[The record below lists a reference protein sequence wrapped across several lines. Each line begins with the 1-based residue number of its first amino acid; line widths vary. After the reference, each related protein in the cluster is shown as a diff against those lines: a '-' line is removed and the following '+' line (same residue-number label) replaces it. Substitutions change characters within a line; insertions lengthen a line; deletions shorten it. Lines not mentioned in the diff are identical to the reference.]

1 MMKREMRFNK
11 GIILPAICL
20 IVAILIP
27 QVVTQ
32 KYILQVG
39 TTLLFFSCFSS
50 AWNIIGGYAGQFA
63 LGNGLFI
70 GVGAYAAGICY
81 VGGFC
86 SPWIGML
93 IGMVVSA
100 LLSAVIS
107 RPCFRLSG
115 TYFSL
120 STVAFLYIGLYIV
133 SSIQYIGD
141 FKLGASLGLL
151 LPYSGRWQDMQFT
164 KPIWFYVVL
173 GALVITISVSAWIKN
188 HRIGYYLM
196 AISSDQDASATT
208 GINVVMYKTY
218 AQMIS
223 SALMAMAGSLYG
235 FYLLTVMPAKVLSYT
250 LTLEIMMY
258 CVIGGRGTLWGP
270 VIGAA
275 IMGFISE
282 FMRTRMGASAA
293 SLGTVFYGIALIV
306 VVRFAPGGIYG
317 LISSL
322 SSKLSGK
329 LKKGEKAIKK
339 EEA

>member
-1 MMKREMRFNK
+1 MMKRDIKINK
-11 GIILPAICL
+11 GIVIPAVCL
-20 IVAILIP
+20 LIALAFP
-27 QVVTQ
+27 QIVTQ

-39 TTLLFFSCFSS
+39 TTMLFYACFAS

-63 LGNGLFI
+63 LGNGLYI

-86 SPWIGML
+86 SPWIGL
-93 IGMVVSA
+93 IIGMAVSA

-115 TYFSL
+115 TYFAL
-120 STVAFLYIGLYIV
+120 STVAFLYVGLYIV

-141 FKLGASLGLL
+141 FKLGATMGLL
-151 LPYSGRWQDMQFT
+151 LPYSGRWQDMQFD
-164 KPIWFYVVL
+164 KPGWFYVVL
-173 GALVITISVSAWIKN
+173 GALVITVAVSAWVKN
-188 HRIGYYLM
+188 HRMGYYLM
-196 AISSDQDASATT
+196 AIGSDQDASATT

-223 SALMAMAGSLYG
+223 AALMSMVGSLYG

-250 LTLEIMMY
+250 LSLEIMMY
-258 CVIGGRGTLWGP
+258 CVIGGKSTLWGP
-270 VIGAA
+270 VMGAMT
-275 IMGFISE
+275 MGFMSE
-282 FMRTRMGASAA
+282 FLRTRMGASAA
-293 SLGTVFYGIALIV
+293 SLGTVFYGVALIL

-317 LISSL
+317 LITTL
-322 SSKLSGK
+322 IDKIGGK
-329 LKKGEKAIKK
+329 IKKAAKATK

>member
-1 MMKREMRFNK
+1 MMKRDIKINK
-11 GIILPAICL
+11 GIIIPAAL
-20 IVAILIP
+20 LLVAILFP

-39 TTLLFFSCFSS
+39 TTMLFFACFAS

-63 LGNGLFI
+63 LGNGLYL

-120 STVAFLYIGLYIV
+120 STVAFLYIGLYTV
-133 SSIQYIGD
+133 SSIQYVGD
-141 FKLGASLGLL
+141 FKLGATMGLL
-151 LPYSGRWQDMQFT
+151 LPYSGRWQDMQFS
-164 KPIWFYVVL
+164 KPVWFYVVL
-173 GALVITISVSAWIKN
+173 ACLVVILCVSAWVKN
-188 HRIGYYLM
+188 HRMGYYLM
-196 AISSDQDASATT
+196 AIGSDQDASATT

-223 SALMAMAGSLYG
+223 AALMAMAGSLYG
-235 FYLLTVMPAKVLSYT
+235 FYLLTVMPTKVLSYT
-250 LTLEIMMY
+250 LSLEIMMY
-258 CVIGGRGTLWGP
+258 CVIGGKGTLWGP
-270 VIGAA
+270 VMGALT
-275 IMGFISE
+275 MGFISE

-293 SLGTVFYGIALIV
+293 SLGTVFYGLALIL
-306 VVRFAPGGIYG
+306 VVRFAPGGLYG
-317 LISSL
+317 LFTMLAKKIG
-322 SSKLSGK
+322 GK
-329 LKKGEKAIKK
+329 LKKNKK
-339 EEA
+339 TAEEEV

>member
-1 MMKREMRFNK
+1 MKREMKLNK
-11 GIILPAICL
+11 GIVIPAVCL
-20 IVAILIP
+20 LFAVAFP
-27 QVVTQ
+27 QIVTQ
-32 KYILQVG
+32 KYVLQVG
-39 TTLLFFSCFSS
+39 TTMLFFACFAS

-63 LGNGLFI
+63 LGNGLYI

-100 LLSAVIS
+100 LLSAIIS

-115 TYFSL
+115 TYFAL

-141 FKLGASLGLL
+141 FKLGATMGLL
-151 LPYSGRWQDMQFT
+151 LPYTGRWQDMQFE
-164 KPIWFYVVL
+164 KPVWFYVVL
-173 GALVITISVSAWIKN
+173 GALVIIVAVSAWIKN
-188 HRIGYYLM
+188 HRMGYYLM
-196 AISSDQDASATT
+196 AIGSDQDASSTT

-235 FYLLTVMPAKVLSYT
+235 FYLLTVMPTKVLSYT
-250 LTLEIMMY
+250 LSLEIMMY
-258 CVIGGRGTLWGP
+258 CVIGGKATLWGP
-270 VIGAA
+270 VIGAML
-275 IMGFISE
+275 MGFISE

-293 SLGTVFYGIALIV
+293 SLGTVFYGIALIL

-317 LISSL
+317 LLTTLTDKIG
-322 SSKLSGK
+322 GK
-329 LKKGEKAIKK
+329 LKKSAKVMK

>member
-1 MMKREMRFNK
+1 MMKREMKFNK
-11 GIILPAICL
+11 GIIVPAIL
-20 IVAILIP
+20 LLVAIVFP
-27 QVVTQ
+27 QIVTQ

-39 TTLLFFSCFSS
+39 TTMLFFSCFSS
-50 AWNIIGGYAGQFA
+50 AWNIVGGYAGQFA
-63 LGNGLFI
+63 LGNGLYI

-93 IGMVVSA
+93 IGMAASA
-100 LLSAVIS
+100 LLSAIIS

-133 SSIQYIGD
+133 SSINYIGD
-141 FKLGASLGLL
+141 FKLGASQGLL
-151 LPYSGRWQDMQFT
+151 LPYSGRWQDMQFD
-164 KPIWFYVVL
+164 KPTWFYVIL
-173 GALVITISVSAWIKN
+173 AALVIILSVSAWIKN
-188 HRIGYYLM
+188 HRMGYYLM
-196 AISSDQDASATT
+196 AIGSDQDASATT

-223 SALMAMAGSLYG
+223 SALMSMAGSLYG

-250 LTLEIMMY
+250 LSLEIMMY
-258 CVIGGRGTLWGP
+258 CVIGGKGTLWGP
-270 VIGAA
+270 VMGAMT
-275 IMGFISE
+275 MGFISE

-293 SLGTVFYGIALIV
+293 SLGTVFYGLALIL
-306 VVRFAPGGIYG
+306 VVRFAPGGLYG
-317 LISSL
+317 LFTML
-322 SSKLSGK
+322 KNKAVGL
-329 LKKGEKAIKK
+329 LKKNKKTAK

>member
-1 MMKREMRFNK
+1 MMKRDIKINK
-11 GIILPAICL
+11 GIVIPAVCL
-20 IVAILIP
+20 LIALAFP
-27 QVVTQ
+27 QIVTQ

-39 TTLLFFSCFSS
+39 TTMLFFACFAS

-63 LGNGLFI
+63 LGNGLYI

-86 SPWIGML
+86 SPWIGL
-93 IGMVVSA
+93 IIGMAVSA
-100 LLSAVIS
+100 LLSAIIS

-141 FKLGASLGLL
+141 FKLGATMGLL
-151 LPYSGRWQDMQFT
+151 LPYSGRWQDMQFD
-164 KPIWFYVVL
+164 KPGWFYVVL
-173 GALVITISVSAWIKN
+173 GALVITVAVSAWVKN
-188 HRIGYYLM
+188 HRMGYYLM
-196 AISSDQDASATT
+196 AIGSDQDASSTT

-223 SALMAMAGSLYG
+223 AALMSMAGSLYG

-250 LTLEIMMY
+250 LSLEIMMY
-258 CVIGGRGTLWGP
+258 CVIGGKGTLWGP
-270 VIGAA
+270 VMGAM
-275 IMGFISE
+275 IMGFMSE
-282 FMRTRMGASAA
+282 FLRTRMGASAA
-293 SLGTVFYGIALIV
+293 SLGTVFYGIALIL

-317 LISSL
+317 LVSAL
-322 SSKLSGK
+322 SNKIGGL
-329 LKKGEKAIKK
+329 LKKKTKIKNA